1 MAAGADIALP
11 PPRHKS
17 DISLEETLLRVKSV
31 RRYSNQALTLSQLSQ
46 LLWAAQGV
54 KNAAG
59 KRTAPSAGATY
70 PLEVYA
76 VVGNVGGVASGI
88 YKYDP
93 FSHKLRKIQDG
104 DFSQDLSLAASDQRF
119 IARAPLNMV
128 IAAVYER
135 TTGRYGQRGIR
146 YVDMEAGHAAQNVCL
161 QAVALGLGTVV
172 VGAFEDSEVTAV
184 LKLPDN
190 EKPLYIIPVGGITD

>member
-1 MAAGADIALP
+1 MPAEADVILP

-17 DISLEETLLRVKSV
+17 DVSLEETLLRVKSV
-31 RRYSNQALTLSQLSQ
+31 RRYSGRALTLSQLSQ
-46 LLWAAQGV
+46 LLWAAQGI

-76 VVGNVGGVASGI
+76 VVGSIEGIASGI

-93 FSHKLRKIQDG
+93 FRHGLAKGRDS
-104 DFSQDLSLAASDQRF
+104 DFRQGLSSAASDQRF
-119 IARAPLNMV
+119 IARAPLDIV
-128 IAAVYER
+128 IAAVYQR
-135 TTGRYGQRGIR
+135 TTGYYGQRGVR

-161 QAVALGLGTVV
+161 QAVALGLGAVV
-172 VGAFEDSEVTAV
+172 VGAFDDDEVAAVLELPDSEM
-184 LKLPDN
+184 
-190 EKPLYIIPVGGITD
+190 PLYIIPVGGITD

>member
-1 MAAGADIALP
+1 MAAEAEIILP
-11 PPRHKS
+11 PPRHKG
-17 DISLEETLLRVKSV
+17 DISLEETLLHIKSA
-31 RRYSNQALTLSQLSQ
+31 RRYSNKALTLQQLSQ

-59 KRTAPSAGATY
+59 RRTAPSAGATY

-76 VVGNVGGVASGI
+76 VIGNVEGI
-88 YKYDP
+88 DIGLYKYDP
-93 FSHKLRKIQDG
+93 FSHSLLRKWEG
-104 DFSQDLSLAASDQRF
+104 DFRQSLSSAALGQTSVAQ
-119 IARAPLNMV
+119 APVSLV

-135 TTGRYGQRGIR
+135 TTGRYGKRGVR
-146 YVDMEAGHAAQNVCL
+146 YVDMETGHAAQNVCL

-172 VGAFEDSEVTAV
+172 VGAFDDDEVAGA

-190 EKPLYIIPVGGITD
+190 EIPLYIIPVGGITD

>member
-1 MAAGADIALP
+1 MAAEADINLP
-11 PPRHKS
+11 PPRHES
-17 DISLEETLLRVKSV
+17 DVSLEETLLRVKSV
-31 RRYSNQALTLSQLSQ
+31 RRYSNQALTLQQLSQ

-59 KRTAPSAGATY
+59 RRTAPSAGATY

-76 VVGNVGGVASGI
+76 VVGNAEEVAGGI

-93 FSHKLRKIQDG
+93 FNHRLSKTQDG
-104 DFSQDLSLAASDQRF
+104 DLRQRLSSAALGQVS
-119 IARAPLNMV
+119 IAQAPVSLV

-135 TTGRYGQRGIR
+135 TTGRYGKRGVR

-172 VGAFEDSEVTAV
+172 AGAFDDDGVAGL

-190 EKPLYIIPVGGITD
+190 EIPLYIIPVGEITD